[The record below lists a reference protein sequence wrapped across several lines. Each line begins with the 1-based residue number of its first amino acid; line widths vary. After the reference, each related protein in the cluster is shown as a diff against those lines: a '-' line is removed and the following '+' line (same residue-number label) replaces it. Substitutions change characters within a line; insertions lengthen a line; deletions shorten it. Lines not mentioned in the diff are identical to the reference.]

1 MKRNYFALILIF
13 LSVTLQAQFGPPV
26 LINLPTDTP
35 STKQFI
41 RNADVDNDGKKDIL
55 VASGFNNLVRYFH
68 NAGNFTF
75 AAPVLLPGVWSNL
88 SGMEIADLNN
98 DGNPDM
104 VTIDKNADKL
114 YWQAN
119 NNGVYAPQ
127 ILIQDNLTIEAG
139 RILCS
144 DFNGD
149 GATDIVI
156 LNHINVLIFFN
167 DGLGNFSA
175 PQNLLPPSE
184 EGELYDNVV
193 GYFNDDPYIDIAIS
207 DVGFFI
213 LLNDGNGNFTKT
225 PGGGGSAI
233 SFLLESADY
242 NNDGLDDIVMDSNTL
257 IPYQNSANGFA
268 AVSSFAP
275 NNENYQTLFSADL
288 DNDGDL
294 DLLSED
300 NQTSA
305 FFWYENNNVGSS
317 WVRHTLSI
325 TNMFSSIYG
334 VSAADLDGDG
344 DNDLIRTSGNGE
356 VAIYENQMTL
366 KNTEFKNDDLV
377 LVPNP
382 ASNNVLVAGTKTV
395 EAIQL
400 EIYDVSGKKVAAFQD
415 VLTHTRFDISELTAG
430 HYFVKIVN
438 KEGVVFKRLVVAK

>member
-1 MKRNYFALILIF
+1 MKRNYFAIIFIF
-13 LSVTLQAQFGPPV
+13 LSVTLQAQFAPPV

-35 STKQFI
+35 SIKQFI

-68 NAGNFTF
+68 NEGNFTF

-98 DGNPDM
+98 DGDLDM
-104 VTIDKNADKL
+104 VTIDKDADKL

-119 NNGVYAPQ
+119 NNSVYSPQ
-127 ILIQDNLTIEAG
+127 ILIQDNLTIEGG

-149 GATDIVI
+149 GTTDIVI
-156 LNHINVLIFFN
+156 LNHLNVLIFFN
-167 DGLGNFSA
+167 DGLGNFST
-175 PQNLLPPSE
+175 PQNLLAQSE

-207 DVGFFI
+207 NVGFSI
-213 LLNDGNGNFTKT
+213 LLNDGNGNFTQT
-225 PGGGGSAI
+225 PGSGGSAI

-242 NNDGLDDIVMDSNTL
+242 NNDGLDDMIMDSNTL
-257 IPYQNSANGFA
+257 VPYQNSANGFA
-268 AVSSFAP
+268 QVSSFAP

-305 FFWYENNNVGSS
+305 FFWYENINGGSS
-317 WVRHTLSI
+317 WERHTLSI
-325 TNMFSSIYG
+325 SNMFSSIYG

-356 VAIYENQMTL
+356 VAIYENLMTL
-366 KNTEFKNDDLV
+366 KSTEFEKDNLV
-377 LVPNP
+377 LLPNP
-382 ASNNVLVAGTKTV
+382 ASNNVVVAGTKTF

-400 EIYDVSGKKVAAFQD
+400 EIYDINGKKTAAYHD
-415 VLTHTRFDISELTAG
+415 VLTNTKIDISELTAG
-430 HYFVKIVN
+430 HYLVKMFGN
-438 KEGVVFKRLVVAK
+438 GGVVCKRLVVVK